1 MDLYVLELTKE
12 DPVDHAYVKKKN
24 GEGKG
29 DCTVPV
35 MMYRIS
41 HFLSFDEIVVII
53 EFALPPHPPCASL
66 VWRSKPIN
74 GGEATIFGDRNKF

>member
-12 DPVDHAYVKKKN
+12 DPVDHTYVKKN

-29 DCTVPV
+29 DCTVSV

-41 HFLSFDEIVVII
+41 HFLF
-53 EFALPPHPPCASL
+53 F
-66 VWRSKPIN
+66 
-74 GGEATIFGDRNKF
+74 

>member
-12 DPVDHAYVKKKN
+12 DPVDHAYVKKN

-53 EFALPPHPPCASL
+53 EFALK
-66 VWRSKPIN
+66 R
-74 GGEATIFGDRNKF
+74 